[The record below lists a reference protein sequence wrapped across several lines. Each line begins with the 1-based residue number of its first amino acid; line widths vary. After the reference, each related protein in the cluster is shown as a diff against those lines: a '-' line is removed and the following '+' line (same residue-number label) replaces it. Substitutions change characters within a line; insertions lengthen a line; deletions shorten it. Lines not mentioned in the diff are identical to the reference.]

1 MKKLSR
7 YQRKGVDMLKKQ
19 KYVTAV
25 FCLFLSFFFAAMG
38 ILQYQMIRGKKP
50 VSTDAGIEAMNNDTV
65 LVGGMPIGIYMET
78 DGVMVL
84 NTEQIAGADGKEHE
98 PAKGIVKAGDYIMAV
113 DHCEITGKKEPFGGC
128 RKSNRNVR
136 GVDGQT
142 KWGDDRF
149 ENKAG

>member
-1 MKKLSR
+1 
-7 YQRKGVDMLKKQ
+7 MLKKQ

-78 DGVMVL
+78 DGVL
-84 NTEQIAGADGKEHE
+84 ILDTQQIKGIDGKMYE
-98 PAKGIVKAGDYIMAV
+98 PAQGMVKSGDYIKAV
-113 DHCEITGKKEPFGGC
+113 NQKEICG
-128 RKSNRNVR
+128 
-136 GVDGQT
+136 
-142 KWGDDRF
+142 
-149 ENKAG
+149 